1 METSKSSLPDR
12 PGESLRLLLVDD
24 HNLARSGLRSLVATW
39 PEFEIVGEASQGEEA
54 IRAVEKLRPD
64 IVLMDFRM
72 PGMNGVEATRAIKAQ
87 WPDVKV
93 AMLTVYVEYRAQA
106 AAAGADEFLDK
117 YLPTTKLRKLLVS
130 LGQRGRQESGS
141 EDSSKPS

>member
-1 METSKSSLPDR
+1 LPADR
-12 PGESLRLLLVDD
+12 PAEALKLLLVDD
-24 HNLARSGLRSLVATW
+24 HDLARSGLRSLVATW
-39 PEFEIVGEASQGEEA
+39 PEFEIVGEASNGEEA
-54 IRAVEKLRPD
+54 IQAVEEIGPD

-72 PGMNGVEATRAIKAQ
+72 PGMNGVEATRVIKAR
-87 WPDVKV
+87 WPDVRV

-130 LGQRGRQESGS
+130 LGHRGRQGSGL
-141 EDSSKPS
+141 EDSNKPA

>member
-1 METSKSSLPDR
+1 
-12 PGESLRLLLVDD
+12 
-24 HNLARSGLRSLVATW
+24 
-39 PEFEIVGEASQGEEA
+39 VGEASQGEEA

-72 PGMNGVEATRAIKAQ
+72 PGMNGVEATRVIKAQ